1 MGTSIRGFS
10 AAANSLQILN
20 RRVSARM
27 GVDEVDCRVAAVGG
41 DLVTA
46 VVVSVL
52 SIEIAEPLRVDDVD
66 GGGGVLEFINEVK
79 AGHLAEVEKRFGSCV
94 QFLTLDPVAIES
106 LSEISEVLWVGLE
119 SSRPDCDW
127 RKLLSRASPWLA
139 YSE

>member
-1 MGTSIRGFS
+1 MFGVNGNKHTWLQRRRQL
-10 AAANSLQILN
+10 LQILN

-46 VVVSVL
+46 VVVGVL

-94 QFLTLDPVAIES
+94 
-106 LSEISEVLWVGLE
+106 
-119 SSRPDCDW
+119 
-127 RKLLSRASPWLA
+127 
-139 YSE
+139 